1 MRKSKKR
8 ARAIRIRIYG
18 DEPLDVP
25 SPWRVLNEKLICNF
39 EFPNFDTAKKFVDEV
54 SILAEIQNHHPDIKF
69 GWGYVSLE
77 LFSHDEKK
85 ITSRDISLAQRIS
98 EIERRV

>member
-8 ARAIRIRIYG
+8 AQATRTRTYG

-25 SPWRVLNEKLICNF
+25 SPWRVVNEKLICDF
-39 EFPNFDTAKKFVDEV
+39 EFPDFDTAKKFVDEV

-85 ITSRDISLAQRIS
+85 ITSRDISLAQLIS
-98 EIERRV
+98 EI

>member
-1 MRKSKKR
+1 M
-8 ARAIRIRIYG
+8 
-18 DEPLDVP
+18 DVP
-25 SPWRVLNEKLICNF
+25 SPWRVVNEKLICDF
-39 EFPNFDTAKKFVDEV
+39 EFPDFDTAKKFVDEV

-85 ITSRDISLAQRIS
+85 ITSRDISLAQLIS
-98 EIERRV
+98 EI